1 MGSNSTA
8 IKAKG
13 GRNLLYKGEANIYKY
28 DAILGQNRVVIDIEI
43 TMNELP
49 SNEIQVEG
57 LGKNE
62 NHL

>member
-1 MGSNSTA
+1 M
-8 IKAKG
+8 
-13 GRNLLYKGEANIYKY
+13 LYKGEANIYKY
-28 DAILGQNRVVIDIEI
+28 DVILGQNRVVIGWDKYIEI
-43 TMNELP
+43 PMNELP